1 MGKGIHLGRSEMCF
15 LVCEAVCILFYGL
28 FTEYGELTSPSST
41 AADDAVINDHLQQ
54 KYPLF

>member
-15 LVCEAVCILFYGL
+15 LVCEALCILFYGL
-28 FTEYGELTSPSST
+28 FTEYGEQTSPNST
-41 AADDAVINDHLQQ
+41 AKDDLAIADYLQQ